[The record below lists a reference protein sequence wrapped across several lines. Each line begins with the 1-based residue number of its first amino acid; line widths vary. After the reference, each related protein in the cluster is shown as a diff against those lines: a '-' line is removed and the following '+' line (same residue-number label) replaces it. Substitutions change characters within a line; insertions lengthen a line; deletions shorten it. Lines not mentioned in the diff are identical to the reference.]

1 MLSKTV
7 SKYLQ
12 AFDDFDGCVM
22 AFPLQNQPHFSDV
35 HFALEEQDH
44 RVNQQIT
51 DVFPMCHAT
60 ATNDSH
66 CRHIAGRSVMRSS
79 SCSKPGARSG

>member
-12 AFDDFDGCVM
+12 AFDGCVM
-22 AFPLQNQPHFSDV
+22 VFPLQNQRHFSDV

-44 RVNQQIT
+44 RVNQQIP
-51 DVFPMCHAT
+51 DVFPMCHASH
-60 ATNDSH
+60 AT
-66 CRHIAGRSVMRSS
+66 VTVVTL
-79 SCSKPGARSG
+79 PGEA